1 MTEDQKKYKPR
12 PGGLT
17 GVWPEVSK
25 QGMKYYSGTCTR
37 EDLLTAMEFVDA
49 QRDGDQRDDDKFKVL
64 VWITDKKHARSPA
77 LSVELGTPSRD
88 PAATETAAPPPPPP
102 TVDENPF

>member
-64 VWITDKKHARSPA
+64 VWINDKKHDRSPA

-88 PAATETAAPPPPPP
+88 QRATETAAPPPTPLS
-102 TVDENPF
+102 VDDIPF